1 MTRQLAALLLCSALA
16 GCSSTANLAYTAGFS
31 FANVD
36 AVAIASPA
44 NGSDS
49 ALYGLDILLHN
60 ALVRCHLQVLGEKDL
75 EALPS
80 EARARALVARLGL
93 VTNGKRRLI
102 SLAFDGAAS
111 GKTVASLTVE
121 ARGDMLDAGDRADA
135 FEPIEEALVDAV
147 ERDKGV
153 ELEG

>member
-1 MTRQLAALLLCSALA
+1 MNRILAALLLGVVLA
-16 GCSSTANLAYTAGFS
+16 GCSSTPDLSYTAGFS
-31 FANVD
+31 FAGVD

-44 NGSDS
+44 SGSDS

-75 EALPS
+75 EALTP
-80 EARARALVARLGL
+80 EARARTLVARLGL
-93 VTNGKRRLI
+93 VSNGKRRLI

-153 ELEG
+153 DLDD